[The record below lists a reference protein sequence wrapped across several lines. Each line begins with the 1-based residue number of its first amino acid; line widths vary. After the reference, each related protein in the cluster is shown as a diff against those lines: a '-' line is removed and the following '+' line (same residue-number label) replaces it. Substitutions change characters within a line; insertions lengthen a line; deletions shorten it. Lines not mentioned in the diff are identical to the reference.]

1 MVGHWT
7 VTYTCVPP
15 GAMLSDAEEQA
26 KYRRKAARFDGDLRD
41 WKTTLI
47 TRAVGECMVKALLCE
62 ASKRRASSSFS
73 IALAQLGTDI
83 VNRLRAEETDFDHL
97 RAVDIVAKQRVW
109 R

>member
-1 MVGHWT
+1 
-7 VTYTCVPP
+7 
-15 GAMLSDAEEQA
+15 
-26 KYRRKAARFDGDLRD
+26 
-41 WKTTLI
+41 
-47 TRAVGECMVKALLCE
+47 MVKALLCE